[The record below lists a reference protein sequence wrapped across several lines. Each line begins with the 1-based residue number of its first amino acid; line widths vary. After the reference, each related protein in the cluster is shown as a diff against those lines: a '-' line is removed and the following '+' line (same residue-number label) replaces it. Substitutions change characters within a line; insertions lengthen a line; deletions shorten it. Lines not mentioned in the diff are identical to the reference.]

1 MKNLTPIVALG
12 LALFAGTANA
22 VVKPQGL
29 VPPPKATVTT
39 SQPAPTA
46 KPVIQL
52 PSALPSKAVTV
63 AKPDRAK
70 PVQRLRRHK
79 KRHVHVRRS
88 SRAENPAIRI
98 LRANNTARVQPASDG
113 FINAVQSYAYSDGAL
128 YQVYATPGH
137 ITDIILQDGEQLA
150 GTGPVAAGDTTRWVI
165 GATSSGSGPSSR
177 VHIMVKPTRTDLATN
192 LIINTNRRTYHLE
205 LKSSA
210 SIWMASLSWNYPQD
224 GMIAIE
230 AQAQAAAERA
240 PIASEIDATAL
251 RFNYA
256 IQGDK
261 PEWRPLRA
269 FDDGRQTFIAFPASI
284 AEGEMPPLFMAGAGG
299 DLELVNY
306 RVRGPWMMV
315 DRLFERAELRLGSG
329 KHAQVV
335 QIMRVSGKHGK

>member
-1 MKNLTPIVALG
+1 MKNLTCIVALG

-22 VVKPQGL
+22 VVKPQAL
-29 VPPPKATVTT
+29 VQPPKATATM
-39 SQPAPTA
+39 SQPAPTGR
-46 KPVIQL
+46 PGIQL
-52 PSALPSKAVTV
+52 PPALPSKTVTV

-70 PVQRLRRHK
+70 PVQHVRRHK
-79 KRHVHVRRS
+79 KRHVQVRRN

-98 LRANNTARVQPASDG
+98 LRANDTARVQPASDG
-113 FINAVQSYAYSDGAL
+113 FVNAVQSYAYSDGAL

-165 GATSSGSGPSSR
+165 GATTSGSGSGAR
-177 VHIMVKPTRTDLATN
+177 VHIMVKPTRADLATN

-224 GMIAIE
+224 GLIAIE
-230 AQAQAAAERA
+230 AQAQAALERA
-240 PIASEIDATAL
+240 PIAAGIDTTAL

-261 PEWRPLRA
+261 PDWRPLRA

-284 AEGEMPPLFMAGAGG
+284 AEGEMPPLFMTGVGG

-306 RVRGPWMMV
+306 RVRGPWMIV
-315 DRLFERAELRLGSG
+315 DRLFERAELRLGGG

-335 QIMRVSGKHGK
+335 LIMRTSGKHGK

>member
-1 MKNLTPIVALG
+1 MKNLTRITALG
-12 LALFAGTANA
+12 LALLTGSANA
-22 VVKPQGL
+22 AAKPQAL
-29 VPPPKATVTT
+29 VSPPKATVTT

-52 PSALPSKAVTV
+52 PSALPSKAVKV
-63 AKPDRAK
+63 AKPDREK
-70 PVQRLRRHK
+70 PAQHVRRHK

-88 SRAENPAIRI
+88 SRAENPASRI
-98 LRANNTARVQPASDG
+98 LRANDNARVQPASDG

-165 GATSSGSGPSSR
+165 GATTSGSGSGAR
-177 VHIMVKPTRTDLATN
+177 VHIMVKPTRSDLSTN

-240 PIASEIDATAL
+240 PIAAGIDATAL
-251 RFNYA
+251 RFDYA
-256 IQGDK
+256 IRGDK

-284 AEGEMPPLFMAGAGG
+284 AEGEMPPLFMTGVDGN
-299 DLELVNY
+299 LELVNF
-306 RVRGPWMMV
+306 RVRGPWMIV
-315 DRLFERAELRLGSG
+315 DRLFERAELRLGGG

-335 QIMRVSGKHGK
+335 QIMRTSGKHSK

>member
-1 MKNLTPIVALG
+1 MKNLTRIVAFG
-12 LALFAGTANA
+12 LALFASSANA
-22 VVKPQGL
+22 APKPQAL
-29 VPPPKATVTT
+29 VPTPKATAA
-39 SQPAPTA
+39 SAPPAHTA
-46 KPVIQL
+46 RPGIQL
-52 PSALPSKAVTV
+52 PPALPSKTVTV

-70 PVQRLRRHK
+70 PVQHARPHK
-79 KRHVHVRRS
+79 KRRVQVRRS

-98 LRANNTARVQPASDG
+98 MRANDTARVQPASDG

-165 GATSSGSGPSSR
+165 GATTSGSGPGAR
-177 VHIMVKPTRTDLATN
+177 VHIMVKPTRSDLATN

-230 AQAQAAAERA
+230 AQAQAALERA
-240 PIASEIDATAL
+240 PVASGIDATAL
-251 RFNYA
+251 RFNYE

-261 PEWRPLRA
+261 PDWRPLRA

-284 AEGEMPPLFMAGAGG
+284 AEGAMPPLFMTGVGG

-306 RVRGPWMMV
+306 RVRGPWMIV

-329 KHAQVV
+329 KQAQVV
-335 QIMRVSGKHGK
+335 QITRVSGKHGK

>member
-1 MKNLTPIVALG
+1 MKHHFCIAALG

-52 PSALPSKAVTV
+52 PSALPSKAVIV

-70 PVQRLRRHK
+70 PVQHVRRHK
-79 KRHVHVRRS
+79 KRHIQTRRHTHAVS
-88 SRAENPAIRI
+88 PITRI
-98 LRANNTARVQPASDG
+98 LRANDAARVQPASDG

-137 ITDIILQDGEQLA
+137 ITDIILQEGEQLA

-165 GATSSGSGPSSR
+165 GATTSGSGSGAR
-177 VHIMVKPTRTDLATN
+177 VHIMVKPTRSDLATN

-205 LKSSA
+205 LKSGT

-230 AQAQAAAERA
+230 AQAQTATERA
-240 PIASEIDATAL
+240 PIAAGIDATAL
-251 RFNYA
+251 RFNYE
-256 IQGDK
+256 IKGDK
-261 PEWRPLRA
+261 PDWRPLRA
-269 FDDGRQTFIAFPASI
+269 FDDGRQTLIAFPASI
-284 AEGEMPPLFMAGAGG
+284 AEGEMPPLFMTGVDG

-306 RVRGPWMMV
+306 RVRGAWMIV
-315 DRLFERAELRLGSG
+315 DRLFERAELRLGNG
-329 KHAQVV
+329 KQAQVV
-335 QIMRVSGKHGK
+335 QIMRTSGKRSK

>member
-1 MKNLTPIVALG
+1 MKNLPRIVALG
-12 LALFAGTANA
+12 LALLAGTANA
-22 VVKPQGL
+22 AVKPQAL
-29 VPPPKATVTT
+29 VPPTTT

-52 PSALPSKAVTV
+52 PSALPSKAVKV

-70 PVQRLRRHK
+70 PVHHVRHHK
-79 KRHVHVRRS
+79 KRQVQARRS

-98 LRANNTARVQPASDG
+98 SRANDNARVQPASDG

-165 GATSSGSGPSSR
+165 GATTSGSGLGAR
-177 VHIMVKPTRTDLATN
+177 VHIMVKPTRSDLATN

-224 GMIAIE
+224 GLIAIE
-230 AQAQAAAERA
+230 AQAQATLERA
-240 PIASEIDATAL
+240 PIAAGIDATAL
-251 RFNYA
+251 RFNYE
-256 IQGDK
+256 IRGDK
-261 PEWRPLRA
+261 PDWRPLRA
-269 FDDGRQTFIAFPASI
+269 FDDGRQTLIAFPASI
-284 AEGEMPPLFMAGAGG
+284 AEGEMPPLFMTGVDGN
-299 DLELVNY
+299 LELVNY
-306 RVRGPWMMV
+306 RVRGTWMIV
-315 DRLFERAELRLGSG
+315 DRLFERAELRLGGG

-335 QIMRVSGKHGK
+335 QIMRTSGKHSK

>member
-1 MKNLTPIVALG
+1 MKNLPRVVAFG
-12 LALFAGTANA
+12 LALLASSGNA
-22 VVKPQGL
+22 AAKPQAL
-29 VPPPKATVTT
+29 VPPPKAT
-39 SQPAPTA
+39 SAAAQPAPTA
-46 KPVIQL
+46 RPAIQL
-52 PSALPSKAVTV
+52 PSALPSNAVTV
-63 AKPDRAK
+63 TKPDRTK
-70 PVQRLRRHK
+70 PVHHVRRHK

-88 SRAENPAIRI
+88 SRSENPAIRI
-98 LRANNTARVQPASDG
+98 LRANDTARVQPASDG

-137 ITDIILQDGEQLA
+137 ITDIILQEGEQLA

-205 LKSSA
+205 LKSST

-230 AQAQAAAERA
+230 AQVQAATERA
-240 PIASEIDATAL
+240 PIAAGIDATAL

-261 PEWRPLRA
+261 PDWRPLRA

-284 AEGEMPPLFMAGAGG
+284 AEGEMPPLFMTGVGG

-306 RVRGPWMMV
+306 RVRGPWMIV
-315 DRLFERAELRLGSG
+315 DRLFERAELRLGGG
-329 KHAQVV
+329 KQAQVV
-335 QIMRVSGKHGK
+335 QIMRTSGKHSK

>member
-1 MKNLTPIVALG
+1 MKNLIRIGALG

-22 VVKPQGL
+22 AVKPQGL
-29 VPPPKATVTT
+29 VPPTKMTAATA
-39 SQPAPTA
+39 QPTPTA
-46 KPVIQL
+46 RPAIQL
-52 PSALPSKAVTV
+52 PSGAPSKALPV
-63 AKPDRAK
+63 AKPQDAR
-70 PVQRLRRHK
+70 PTHHVRRHK
-79 KRHVHVRRS
+79 KRHVQARTRS
-88 SRAENPAIRI
+88 GVTSPVTRI
-98 LRANNTARVQPASDG
+98 LRANDAARVQPASDG

-165 GATSSGSGPSSR
+165 GATTSGSGPSAR
-177 VHIMVKPTRTDLATN
+177 VHIMVKPTRTELATN
-192 LIINTNRRTYHLE
+192 LIINTNKRTYHLE

-224 GMIAIE
+224 GLLAIE
-230 AQAQAAAERA
+230 AQAQAALERA
-240 PIASEIDATAL
+240 PIAAGIDATAL

-261 PEWRPLRA
+261 PDWRPLRA

-284 AEGEMPPLFMAGAGG
+284 AEGEMPPLFVTGVGG

-315 DRLFERAELRLGSG
+315 DRLFERAELRLGGG

-335 QIMRVSGKHGK
+335 QIIRTSGKRRK